1 MRGKPAVRAETYT
14 LDADHPRGCGE
25 NRHRTRK
32 GLRSIGSPPR
42 MRGKPKHRPEVDAC
56 FRITPADAGKTHLP
70 CGRHHLYPDHPRGC
84 GENCRCLLRALSKA
98 GSPPQVR
105 GKLRYNLAN
114 VIQIRITPAGAGKT
128 FFNNIG
134 KIGNTDHPRRCGENP
149 SSTPPER
156 NLEGSP
162 PQVRGKHC
170 ARLLRFVLH
179 RITPAGAGK
188 TYARWGCCRLYWDH
202 PRRCGENRADR
213 QTAKHWRGSPPQVRG
228 KLFSAASLPRWAG
241 ITPAGAGKTC
251 G

>member
-128 FFNNIG
+128 LRKACYAVAHKDHPRRCGENCHRVNFRFPLAGSPPQVRGKLHHVRQVDFPRRITPAGAGKTFFNNIG
-134 KIGNTDHPRRCGENP
+134 KIGNTDHPRRCGENRE
-149 SSTPPER
+149 SLNYATR
-156 NLEGSP
+156 DIGSP
-162 PQVRGKHC
+162 PQVRGKRHC
-170 ARLLRFVLH
+170 
-179 RITPAGAGK
+179 I
-188 TYARWGCCRLYWDH
+188 
-202 PRRCGENRADR
+202 
-213 QTAKHWRGSPPQVRG
+213 PQP
-228 KLFSAASLPRWAG
+228 FFYPG
-241 ITPAGAGKTC
+241 ITPAGAGKTHA
-251 G
+251 